1 LASNASTDWSR
12 MPRGQSPDG
21 VPPPTAVATPA
32 AIATTAG
39 RRSIYAS
46 QARRAPEPA
55 DVR

>member
-1 LASNASTDWSR
+1 